1 MPLISLNEVKL
12 SFGGPLLFDDLNL
25 QIEQGER
32 VALIGRNGVGKTS
45 LMKVI
50 AGEYDV
56 DDGKISYQKG
66 LTVTHLPQEI
76 PKDIKGKTF
85 DIVLSGLG
93 ERAKL
98 INDYYH
104 LSREVSSKSSPELL
118 KRLDGMQAELE
129 RTDGWKIE
137 SGVESVISHLGLQP
151 ESEFQN
157 LSGGQKRRV
166 LLARA
171 LVINPD
177 LLMLDE
183 PTNHL
188 DIDSIQWL
196 EEFLKACKST
206 LFFVTHDRKFMK
218 NLATRIIELDR
229 GSIFNWQCN
238 YETFLQRKQQE
249 MDSEEKHNT
258 LFDKKLAA
266 EEQWLRK
273 GVRARQTRNEGRVRA
288 LMKMR
293 EEKRA
298 RRTEIGNAKM
308 LTQKS
313 ELSGRQVIKATNISI
328 SYTDEKLINEFST
341 LIMRSDK
348 VGIIGPNGSGKTT
361 LINLL
366 LGNIKPQ
373 KGEVIVGTNLEIAY
387 FDQLREQ
394 LDESKNVMDNVG
406 GGKDTVTI
414 NGKDRHIVGYLQDF
428 LFSSDRCKEKIHRLS
443 GGERNRLVLAKLFT
457 RLSNLLVMDEPT
469 NDLDIETLELL
480 EDLLVEYPGTIILVS
495 HDREF
500 LDNVV
505 TSTIVFE
512 GNGKLNEYPGGYYDW
527 LNQREKQVDNLQNRK
542 EEKAD
547 VGIIK
552 PEKNNLSKPR
562 KLSFKENKELE
573 ELPQI
578 IEKLEQEQKEIFST
592 LLDADYYKKDPKE
605 IEATQSRSEEIEQEI
620 SNAYERWNYLEQ
632 LREEIQNQDAKTN

>member
-1 MPLISLNEVKL
+1 M
-12 SFGGPLLFDDLNL
+12 
-25 QIEQGER
+25 
-32 VALIGRNGVGKTS
+32 
-45 LMKVI
+45 
-50 AGEYDV
+50 
-56 DDGKISYQKG
+56 
-66 LTVTHLPQEI
+66 
-76 PKDIKGKTF
+76 
-85 DIVLSGLG
+85 
-93 ERAKL
+93 
-98 INDYYH
+98 
-104 LSREVSSKSSPELL
+104 
-118 KRLDGMQAELE
+118 
-129 RTDGWKIE
+129 
-137 SGVESVISHLGLQP
+137 
-151 ESEFQN
+151 
-157 LSGGQKRRV
+157 
-166 LLARA
+166 
-171 LVINPD
+171 
-177 LLMLDE
+177 
-183 PTNHL
+183 
-188 DIDSIQWL
+188 
-196 EEFLKACKST
+196 
-206 LFFVTHDRKFMK
+206 
-218 NLATRIIELDR
+218 
-229 GSIFNWQCN
+229 
-238 YETFLQRKQQE
+238 
-249 MDSEEKHNT
+249 
-258 LFDKKLAA
+258 
-266 EEQWLRK
+266 
-273 GVRARQTRNEGRVRA
+273 RA

-313 ELSGRQVIKATNISI
+313 EISGRQVIKATKISF
-328 SYTDEKLINEFST
+328 SYHDQKLIHDFST
-341 LIMRSDK
+341 LIMRGEK

-373 KGEVIVGTNLEIAY
+373 EGEVIVGTNLEIAY

-414 NGKDRHIVGYLQDF
+414 NGKDRHIIGYLQDF

-457 RLSNLLVMDEPT
+457 RPSNLLVMDEPT

-527 LNQREKQVDNLQNRK
+527 LYQREKLVYNSQNKK

-547 VGIIK
+547 IEIIK
-552 PEKNNLSKPR
+552 PVKKNSPKPR

-578 IEKLEQEQKEIFST
+578 IEKLEQEQKEIFTT
-592 LLDADYYKKDPKE
+592 LSDAGYYKKDPKE
-605 IEATQSRSEEIEQEI
+605 IESTQARSEQIEKEI

-632 LREEIQNQDAKTN
+632 LREEIQREAATTN